1 MLEERKPFLKT
12 YNVLLTTKSPVHI
25 GSGDSYFPFLYI
37 KQSDN
42 KLMVFDEEEVL
53 TKLSELGKSE
63 EFNKII
69 KSNKG
74 DNNKMYDDIR
84 LLYENKITGK
94 QISCEPNVLR
104 NNPDIARTMYSN
116 DGRPYIPGS
125 SVKGSIR
132 TAYLAYKKRQ
142 FENNNDNSSIIEGK
156 RLNAMND
163 KQKFSVELDP
173 FKFLKVS
180 DFISL
185 DFDNNTEIRAEY
197 NLMKTGKNISSLANG
212 AVLEVIPSG
221 KKFLGIITLYDPL
234 KSNTNERLLEND
246 LKNSIIKF
254 FSVLFSNVTNTEYL
268 DKHRN
273 IVLVKS
279 PIFSGNDEIGIQIG
293 KHSGAEA
300 VSFNK
305 ELRSVKIR
313 LEGRNTKIDNEAYT
327 IWVSKDNDNEYEFFS
342 WCSLK
347 FISSDEAQK
356 LKDEMYNKQSEI
368 LASKR
373 QAKVAEMLKLKEKEE
388 TARQAKLDIESQE
401 NKFIELKNC
410 IKDNK
415 LLDIINDIEQYNNN
429 VEKRYNSDFRRL
441 NNDEK
446 ELVAPFFDK
455 IFKKKDY
462 YNNPKYKFSKKTM
475 LDDIKKYLK

>member
-1 MLEERKPFLKT
+1 M
-12 YNVLLTTKSPVHI
+12 
-25 GSGDSYFPFLYI
+25 
-37 KQSDN
+37 
-42 KLMVFDEEEVL
+42 
-53 TKLSELGKSE
+53 
-63 EFNKII
+63 
-69 KSNKG
+69 
-74 DNNKMYDDIR
+74 
-84 LLYENKITGK
+84 
-94 QISCEPNVLR
+94 
-104 NNPDIARTMYSN
+104 
-116 DGRPYIPGS
+116 
-125 SVKGSIR
+125 
-132 TAYLAYKKRQ
+132 
-142 FENNNDNSSIIEGK
+142 
-156 RLNAMND
+156 
-163 KQKFSVELDP
+163 
-173 FKFLKVS
+173 
-180 DFISL
+180 
-185 DFDNNTEIRAEY
+185 
-197 NLMKTGKNISSLANG
+197 
-212 AVLEVIPSG
+212 
-221 KKFLGIITLYDPL
+221 
-234 KSNTNERLLEND
+234 
-246 LKNSIIKF
+246 
-254 FSVLFSNVTNTEYL
+254 
-268 DKHRN
+268 
-273 IVLVKS
+273 
-279 PIFSGNDEIGIQIG
+279 
-293 KHSGAEA
+293 
-300 VSFNK
+300 SFNK